1 LIPIYLIH
9 VSILPVKPKIPVMI
23 VTGFLGAGKTCF
35 INHLLVKN
43 RGVKIG
49 IIENEFGER
58 SIDSWLIA
66 NYQPESILE
75 LNNGCICCSIFNEF
89 SLALQELIKNHDHL
103 EQLIIETTG
112 LADPGPIIEPFF
124 SDPDLMRLFEL
135 SGTICLVDGMNF
147 LEQPLQFEQ
156 KKQIMLS
163 DLIVLNKINNTD
175 PKHLPIIRNTI
186 SALNKTAK
194 VIETNHSRIDDS
206 QFYLL
211 QPNLQDEFLRKI
223 RKPFFNE
230 PDSLEF
236 HSFTIRFGGFVNE
249 NRFRNWFT
257 YFASLHKKSIYRIKG
272 IINWDNN
279 PLLGIVQSV
288 GGTTSIS
295 EGSVVNPY
303 EPIENVLVF
312 IGKEISKF
320 EIEKEF
326 KQFLLQEN

>member
-1 LIPIYLIH
+1 
-9 VSILPVKPKIPVMI
+9 MI
-23 VTGFLGAGKTCF
+23 VTGFLGAGKTTF
-35 INHLLVKN
+35 INHLLTKN

-89 SLALQELIKNHDHL
+89 SLALQELVKKHDHL

-112 LADPGPIIEPFF
+112 VADPGPVIAPFF
-124 SDPDLMRLFEL
+124 QDADLIRLFEL

-156 KKQIMLS
+156 KKQIILS
-163 DLIVLNKINNTD
+163 DMIVLNKINNTD
-175 PKHLPIIRNTI
+175 PNLLPVIRKKL
-186 SALNKTAK
+186 SALNQTAPL
-194 VIETNHSRIDDS
+194 IETNHSRIDDS

-223 RKPFFNE
+223 RKPFYSE
-230 PDSLEF
+230 PDESEF
-236 HSFTIRFGGFVNE
+236 YSFTIRFGGFINE
-249 NRFRNWFT
+249 NRFSNWFR
-257 YFASLHKKSIYRIKG
+257 YFASLHKKNIYRIKG
-272 IINWDNN
+272 IVNWDNN

-288 GGTTSIS
+288 GGNTSIS

-326 KQFLLQEN
+326 RQFLLQEN

>member
-1 LIPIYLIH
+1 M
-9 VSILPVKPKIPVMI
+9 PVKPKIPVII

-35 INHLLVKN
+35 INHLLAKN

-89 SLALQELIKNHDHL
+89 SLALQELVKKHDHL

-112 LADPGPIIEPFF
+112 VADPGPIIEPFF
-124 SDPDLMRLFEL
+124 RDPDLMRLFEL

-147 LEQPLQFEQ
+147 PDQPLQIEQ
-156 KKQIMLS
+156 KKQIILS
-163 DLIVLNKINNTD
+163 DMIVLNKINNTD
-175 PKHLPIIRNTI
+175 PKKLPLIRKTI
-186 SALNKTAK
+186 LALNNTASL
-194 VIETNHSRIDDS
+194 IETNHSRIDDS

-211 QPNLQDEFLRKI
+211 HPNLQDEFLRKI
-223 RKPFFNE
+223 RKPFYSE
-230 PDSLEF
+230 PEVTEF
-236 HSFTIRFGGFVNE
+236 HSFTIRFGGFINE
-249 NRFRNWFT
+249 TRFRNWFK
-257 YFASLHKKSIYRIKG
+257 YFASLHRKKIYRIKG
-272 IINWDNN
+272 IVNWDNN

-288 GGTTSIS
+288 GGTTSIT

-326 KQFLLQEN
+326 RQFLLQEN

>member
-1 LIPIYLIH
+1 
-9 VSILPVKPKIPVMI
+9 MI

-35 INHLLVKN
+35 INHLLTKN

-89 SLALQELIKNHDHL
+89 SLALQELVKKHDHL

-112 LADPGPIIEPFF
+112 VADPGPIIEPFF
-124 SDPDLMRLFEL
+124 QDADLIRLFEL

-156 KKQIMLS
+156 KKQIILS

-175 PKHLPIIRNTI
+175 PNQLPLIRNKI
-186 SALNKTAK
+186 SALNNTAK
-194 VIETNHSRIDDS
+194 LIETNHSRIDDS

-223 RKPFFNE
+223 RKPFYSE
-230 PDSLEF
+230 PDESEF
-236 HSFTIRFGGFVNE
+236 YSFTIRFGGFINE
-249 NRFRNWFT
+249 NRFSNWFR
-257 YFASLHKKSIYRIKG
+257 YFASLHKKNIYRIKG
-272 IINWDNN
+272 IVNWDNN

-288 GGTTSIS
+288 GGNTSIS

-326 KQFLLQEN
+326 RQFLLQEN

>member
-1 LIPIYLIH
+1 
-9 VSILPVKPKIPVMI
+9 MI

-35 INHLLVKN
+35 INHLLAKN

-89 SLALQELIKNHDHL
+89 SLALQELVKKHDHL

-112 LADPGPIIEPFF
+112 VADPGPIIEPFF
-124 SDPDLMRLFEL
+124 QDADLIRLFEL

-156 KKQIMLS
+156 KKQIILS

-175 PKHLPIIRNTI
+175 PNQLPLIRNKI
-186 SALNKTAK
+186 SALNNTAK
-194 VIETNHSRIDDS
+194 LIETNHSRIDDS

-223 RKPFFNE
+223 RKPFYSE
-230 PDSLEF
+230 PDESEF
-236 HSFTIRFGGFVNE
+236 YSFTIRFGGFINE
-249 NRFRNWFT
+249 NRFSNWFR
-257 YFASLHKKSIYRIKG
+257 YFASLHKKNIYRIKG
-272 IINWDNN
+272 IVNWDNN

-288 GGTTSIS
+288 GGNTSIS

-326 KQFLLQEN
+326 RQFLLQEN

>member
-1 LIPIYLIH
+1 
-9 VSILPVKPKIPVMI
+9 MI

-35 INHLLVKN
+35 INHLLAKN

-89 SLALQELIKNHDHL
+89 SLALQELIKKHDHL

-175 PKHLPIIRNTI
+175 PKHLPLIRNNI
-186 SALNKTAK
+186 SALNNTAK
-194 VIETNHSRIDDS
+194 IIETNHSRIDDS

-230 PDSLEF
+230 PDSPEF
-236 HSFTIRFGGFVNE
+236 HSFTIRFGGYVNE
-249 NRFRNWFT
+249 TRFSNWFK

-272 IINWDNN
+272 IVNWNNN
-279 PLLGIVQSV
+279 PLLGLVQSV
-288 GGTTSIS
+288 GGTTAIS

-303 EPIENVLVF
+303 EPVENILVF

>member
-1 LIPIYLIH
+1 
-9 VSILPVKPKIPVMI
+9 LPVKPKIPVLI

-89 SLALQELIKNHDHL
+89 SLALQELVKKHDQL

-112 LADPGPIIEPFF
+112 LADPGPVIEPFF
-124 SDPDLMRLFEL
+124 RDPDLMRLFEL
-135 SGTICLVDGMNF
+135 SGTICMVDGMNF
-147 LEQPLQFEQ
+147 LEQPLRFEQ
-156 KKQIMLS
+156 KKQIMLA
-163 DLIVLNKINNTD
+163 DLIVLNKINNSD
-175 PKHLPIIRNTI
+175 QKQLPQIRKI
-186 SALNKTAK
+186 LSGLNKTAH
-194 VIETNHSRIDDS
+194 VIETNHSRVDDA

-211 QPNLQDEFLRKI
+211 QSNLQDEFLRKI
-223 RKPFFNE
+223 RKPYFNE
-230 PDSLEF
+230 PELSEF

-249 NRFRNWFT
+249 TSFRNWFV

-272 IINWDNN
+272 IVNWDNN
-279 PLLGIVQSV
+279 PLLGIVQAV
-288 GGTTSIS
+288 GGSTSIS

-312 IGKEISKF
+312 IGREISKY

-326 KQFLLQEN
+326 RQFLFQEN

>member
-1 LIPIYLIH
+1 
-9 VSILPVKPKIPVMI
+9 MI

-35 INHLLVKN
+35 INHLLAKN

-58 SIDSWLIA
+58 SIDSWLIS
-66 NYQPESILE
+66 NYQPESIVE

-89 SLALQELIKNHDHL
+89 SLALQELVKKHDHL

-112 LADPGPIIEPFF
+112 VADPGPIIEPFF
-124 SDPDLMRLFEL
+124 SDPDLIQLFEL

-163 DLIVLNKINNTD
+163 DLIVLNKVNNTN
-175 PKHLPIIRNTI
+175 PEHLPIIRNNIT
-186 SALNKTAK
+186 ALNSTAK
-194 VIETNHSRIDDS
+194 LIETNHSRIDDT

-211 QPNLQDEFLRKI
+211 QPNMQDEFIRKI
-223 RKPFFNE
+223 RKPYFNE
-230 PDSLEF
+230 PDSVEF
-236 HSFTIRFGGFVNE
+236 HSFTIRFGGYVNE
-249 NRFRNWFT
+249 NRFRNWFR
-257 YFASLHKKSIYRIKG
+257 YFASLHRKSIYRIKG
-272 IINWDNN
+272 IVNWDNN

-288 GGTTSIS
+288 GGMTSIT

-303 EPIENVLVF
+303 DPIENVMVF

-326 KQFLLQEN
+326 RQFLLQEN

>member
-1 LIPIYLIH
+1 LPI
-9 VSILPVKPKIPVMI
+9 KPKIPVII
-23 VTGFLGAGKTCF
+23 VTGFLGAGKTCL
-35 INHLLVKN
+35 INHLLAKN

-89 SLALQELIKNHDHL
+89 SLALQELVKKHDHL

-112 LADPGPIIEPFF
+112 VADPGPIIEPFF
-124 SDPDLMRLFEL
+124 RDPDLMRLFEL

-147 LEQPLQFEQ
+147 PDQPLQIEQ
-156 KKQIMLS
+156 KKQIILS
-163 DLIVLNKINNTD
+163 DMIVLNKINNTD
-175 PKHLPIIRNTI
+175 PKKLPLIRKTI
-186 SALNKTAK
+186 LALNNTASL
-194 VIETNHSRIDDS
+194 IETNHSRIDDS

-211 QPNLQDEFLRKI
+211 HPNLQDEFLRKI
-223 RKPFFNE
+223 RKPFYSE
-230 PDSLEF
+230 PEIADF
-236 HSFTIRFGGFVNE
+236 HSFTIRFGGFINE
-249 NRFRNWFT
+249 TRFRNWFK
-257 YFASLHKKSIYRIKG
+257 YFASLHRKKIYRIKG
-272 IINWDNN
+272 IVNWDNN

-326 KQFLLQEN
+326 RQFLLQEN

>member
-1 LIPIYLIH
+1 
-9 VSILPVKPKIPVMI
+9 MI

-35 INHLLVKN
+35 INHLLAKN

-89 SLALQELIKNHDHL
+89 SLALQELVKKHDHL

-112 LADPGPIIEPFF
+112 LADPGPVIEPFF
-124 SDPDLMRLFEL
+124 SDPDLMQLFEF
-135 SGTICLVDGMNF
+135 SGTICIVDGMNF
-147 LEQPLQFEQ
+147 LEQPLLFEQ

-175 PKHLPIIRNTI
+175 PNKLPLIRNTI

-194 VIETNHSRIDDS
+194 LIETNHSRIDDT

-211 QPNLQDEFLRKI
+211 QPFLQDEFVRKI

-230 PDSLEF
+230 PDSPDF

-249 NRFRNWFT
+249 NRFRNWFK
-257 YFASLHKKSIYRIKG
+257 YFASLHRNKIYRIKG
-272 IINWDNN
+272 IVNWDNN
-279 PLLGIVQSV
+279 PLLGLVQSV
-288 GGTTSIS
+288 NGATSIS

-326 KQFLLQEN
+326 RQFLLQEN